1 MERSEIPATR
11 ATKDRSAEGTT
22 DTGSVTMMTLKA
34 SPFNSRGCFVP
45 PGLHRGGVIDPEGV
59 AHRKT
64 L

>member
-45 PGLHRGGVIDPEGV
+45 PDYIEAVLSTLKGSPT
-59 AHRKT
+59 KT